1 MLSFSLSCAF
11 IASAVRSGRFRA
23 IFPPVV
29 RRQDIA
35 FQYVLRTGPVQI
47 PISREGTAVVRIC
60 VSAHLIESIFNG
72 VSRILRE
79 LA

>member
-1 MLSFSLSCAF
+1 MLSFRSPAF
-11 IASAVRSGRFRA
+11 LLRLPQGAGRFRA
-23 IFPPVV
+23 ILPPMI

-35 FQYVLRTGPVQI
+35 FQYVLRTGHVQI